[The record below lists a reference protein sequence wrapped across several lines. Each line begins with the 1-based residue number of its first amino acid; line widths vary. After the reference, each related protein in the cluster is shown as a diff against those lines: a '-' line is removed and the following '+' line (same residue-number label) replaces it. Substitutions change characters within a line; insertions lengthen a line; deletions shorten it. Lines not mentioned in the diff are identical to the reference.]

1 MSIFEDMKI
10 NVKAVTDVISEKA
23 EHLVNISKYKLN
35 LVEIDKNINKCLLE
49 LGKCAY
55 NAKKSGDELAVDT
68 VIAQLDE
75 LYSQRDVIAGEIA
88 FWDAS
93 SVFCPVCGQSCVKD
107 VEYCPACGA
116 KLEHDE

>member
-35 LVEIDKNINKCLLE
+35 LAEIDKNINKCLLE

-55 NAKKSGDELAVDT
+55 NA
-68 VIAQLDE
+68 
-75 LYSQRDVIAGEIA
+75 
-88 FWDAS
+88 
-93 SVFCPVCGQSCVKD
+93 
-107 VEYCPACGA
+107 
-116 KLEHDE
+116 